1 MNMTFTYWYRKN
13 PTIHTQKSEDINRM
27 YEKTPPNK
35 GCINSIIGM
44 RALRTHQFASSQKE
58 ISGFG
63 CL

>member
-44 RALRTHQFASSQKE
+44 RARKC
-58 ISGFG
+58 SGAPALPTQPLTG
-63 CL
+63 IKM